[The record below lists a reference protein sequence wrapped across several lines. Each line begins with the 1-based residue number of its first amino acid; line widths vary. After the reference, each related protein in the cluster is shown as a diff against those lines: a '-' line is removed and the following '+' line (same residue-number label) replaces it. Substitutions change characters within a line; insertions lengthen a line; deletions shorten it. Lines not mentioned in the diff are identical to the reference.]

1 MLKAT
6 RANPTTIPAAVQIF
20 ASYNAASYV
29 LGRGRISKLITDFIR
44 RCAPTSS
51 HAELAWMLFL
61 AKALRITL
69 GAADIAPV
77 TELESSVC
85 ALLTLDLH
93 SRSLVT
99 GKIDTSLWK
108 QSLNGSGLTS
118 SNWLLAYEAEIKG
131 WLPTPAPSFIHAHS
145 RFSVLK
151 QHGVSFY
158 DISKN
163 VKHIRARKPPATS
176 SALAQYLTGTKGDV
190 VPAHVLAMTLIG
202 R

>member
-1 MLKAT
+1 MAQPTLRPSQNLKA
-6 RANPTTIPAAVQIF
+6 
-20 ASYNAASYV
+20 
-29 LGRGRISKLITDFIR
+29 
-44 RCAPTSS
+44 RCAHSLLWTS
-51 HAELAWMLFL
+51 
-61 AKALRITL
+61 ITF
-69 GAADIAPV
+69 ARHRKD
-77 TELESSVC
+77 
-85 ALLTLDLH
+85 
-93 SRSLVT
+93 RYLV
-99 GKIDTSLWK
+99 WK